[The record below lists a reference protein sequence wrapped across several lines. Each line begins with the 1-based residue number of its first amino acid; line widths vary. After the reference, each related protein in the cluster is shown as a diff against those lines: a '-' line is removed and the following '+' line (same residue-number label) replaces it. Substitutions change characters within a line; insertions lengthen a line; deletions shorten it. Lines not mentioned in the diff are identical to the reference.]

1 MITESFALLRFEWV
15 MALLIFILFVL
26 NLSDVDKKPKLFLN
40 IVNILLAVNFV
51 VGLLPLGEGVLFQNF
66 FRTTH
71 LIVLQKS
78 VINFGLLLISLSSRQ
93 WISNSQKGAEFYILM
108 MSSALG
114 IDVMLS
120 SGHVLMLFVGLELS
134 SLPLTALSAFNTNVQ
149 KSSEAGIKYIL
160 SSAFSTGMTL
170 FGISLL
176 YGCVGDL
183 SFAYVMQNLHP
194 SMLSVVAFVFILAGF
209 AFKMSIVPF
218 HLWAADV
225 YEGSPTPVTNYL
237 AVISKAS
244 VAFIMLTVLYVLFG
258 TLHVVWMYAIGIL
271 SALSMTIGN
280 LFAMRQQNI
289 KRFLA
294 FSSITQMG
302 FVLVGISGASKIAVD
317 SVFYFIV
324 VYLVSNVAMFAIAE
338 AISAQTGK
346 EDINSYKGLYKSNP
360 FLAIA
365 FTVSLF
371 SLAGVPPTAG
381 FFGKFF
387 LLSSGMGAGAFVLL
401 AIAGANLIFSLYNYL
416 RVVKAMFIDEAEDVL
431 PRIAKDYSRDAV
443 LVFCMLAVVA
453 LAFAG
458 DLFRLVDGFSF
469 IH

>member
-1 MITESFALLRFEWV
+1 MITESFALLRFEWI
-15 MALLIFILFVL
+15 MALLIFIMFVL

-183 SFAYVMQNLHP
+183 SFANIMQNLHP

-302 FVLVGISGASKIAVD
+302 FVLVGISGASKIAID

-324 VYLVSNVAMFAIAE
+324 IYLVSNVAMFAIAE

-346 EDINSYKGLYKSNP
+346 EDVNSYKGLYKSNP

-416 RVVKAMFIDEAEDVL
+416 RIVKAMFIDEAEEVL
-431 PRIAKDYSRDAV
+431 PRIAKDFSRDAV

>member
-416 RVVKAMFIDEAEDVL
+416 RVVKAMFIDEAEEVL

-443 LVFCMLAVVA
+443 LIFCMLAVVA

>member
-66 FRTTH
+66 FRTTQ

-93 WISNSQKGAEFYILM
+93 WISNSHKSAEFYILM
-108 MSSALG
+108 ISSVLG

-120 SGHVLMLFVGLELS
+120 SGHVLMLFIGLELS
-134 SLPLTALSAFNTNVQ
+134 SLPLTALAAFNTNVQ

-183 SFAYVMQNLHP
+183 SFANIMQNLQP

-244 VAFIMLTVLYVLFG
+244 VAFIMLTVLYVLFSS
-258 TLHVVWMYAIGIL
+258 LHIVWMYAIGIL

-302 FVLVGISGASKIAVD
+302 FVLVGISGASKIAID

-324 VYLVSNVAMFAIAE
+324 VYLVSNVAMFAVAE

-346 EDINSYKGLYKSNP
+346 EDIHSYKGLYKSNP
-360 FLAIA
+360 FFAIVFA
-365 FTVSLF
+365 VSLF

-401 AIAGANLIFSLYNYL
+401 AIAGVNLIFSLYNYL
-416 RVVKAMFIDEAEDVL
+416 RVVKTMFIDEAEEVL
-431 PRIAKDYSRDAV
+431 PRITKDYSRDIV
-443 LVFCMLAVVA
+443 LVFCMIAVVA

-458 DLFRLVDGFSF
+458 DLFRLADGFSF